1 MPRPL
6 LVFLSLALGA
16 LCALALVACGSD
28 DEGTI
33 PPTNAQALLDDLE
46 DAQAERDEQDCPGLV
61 DAAGNLITD
70 VEELP
75 DTVDPEVRTALADGA
90 QNLQDLAN
98 DESKCEPTGPTGPTG
113 PQTEAIE
120 PTTTD
125 AFTETTT
132 TETTTTEEEKVQP
145 EKPEKVPAQPPGEGQ
160 GPPGGVPPGQDG
172 TPPGQDDVPPTGG
185 TEED

>member
-70 VEELP
+70 VGELP

-98 DESKCEPTGPTGPTG
+98 DESNCQPTGPTGPSG
-113 PQTEAIE
+113 QQTETVE
-120 PTTTD
+120 PTTTE

-132 TETTTTEEEKVQP
+132 TETTTTEEEPVEPPPQP
-145 EKPEKVPAQPPGEGQ
+145 GNEGNDGG

-172 TPPGQDDVPPTGG
+172 TPPGQDDGPPTGG
-185 TEED
+185 TEEE